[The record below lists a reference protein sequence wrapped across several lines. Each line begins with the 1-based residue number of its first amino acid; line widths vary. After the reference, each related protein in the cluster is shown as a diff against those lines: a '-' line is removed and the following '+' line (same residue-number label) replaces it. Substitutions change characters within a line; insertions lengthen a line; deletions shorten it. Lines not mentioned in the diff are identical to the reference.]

1 MISRKEK
8 ILFSIIVV
16 LCFVLVGTIYI
27 NSQKATD
34 IHIGETKGEEA
45 VDNEQIDKNTVEQA
59 PTIGVHIG
67 GQVKTPGFI
76 WIKEGT
82 RLGEAL
88 SYVGGA
94 LVEADLDA
102 INLSKKLTDEE
113 KIYIPKIGETIQLI
127 SSTSS
132 NNENNIYSSSSVG
145 GKININIA
153 EVSELDTL
161 PGIGEAYAK
170 RIVEY
175 RKANGPFKKTD
186 DIKNVSG
193 IGEKRYEAI
202 KDLITTK

>member
-1 MISRKEK
+1 M
-8 ILFSIIVV
+8 
-16 LCFVLVGTIYI
+16 
-27 NSQKATD
+27 
-34 IHIGETKGEEA
+34 
-45 VDNEQIDKNTVEQA
+45 
-59 PTIGVHIG
+59 
-67 GQVKTPGFI
+67 
-76 WIKEGT
+76 
-82 RLGEAL
+82 
-88 SYVGGA
+88 
-94 LVEADLDA
+94 
-102 INLSKKLTDEE
+102 TDEE

-161 PGIGEAYAK
+161 PGIGEVYAK